1 MIAADHLRDERWNAV
16 LDDLEASI
24 WTGEQLELPD
34 DLGPLPAHLVARASL
49 ILEQQ
54 LAAMDELGIARA
66 EVAAE
71 LESIARLR
79 PSRSVTAPQRNAT
92 FTTSL

>member
-1 MIAADHLRDERWNAV
+1 MIAPGHLRDERWNAV

-24 WTGEQLELPD
+24 WTVEQLELPD
-34 DLGPLPAHLVARASL
+34 DLGPLPAHLVERASR

-54 LAAMDELGIARA
+54 VAAMDELGAARA
-66 EVAAE
+66 EVEAE

-79 PSRSVTAPQRNAT
+79 PARAVTAPVRSST
-92 FTTSL
+92 FTTTL

>member
-1 MIAADHLRDERWNAV
+1 MIAPDHLRDERWNAV

-24 WTGEQLELPD
+24 WTVEQLELPD

-54 LAAMDELGIARA
+54 LAAMDELGAARA
-66 EVAAE
+66 EVEAE
-71 LESIARLR
+71 LDSIARLR
-79 PSRSVTAPQRNAT
+79 PSRGVTAPVRSST
-92 FTTSL
+92 FTTTL